1 MRRGFTIVEVLI
13 VLGITAIMGV
23 LVYNALFVSMKS
35 VKIVDTAFRMPKRAL
50 MVSRVLERELTGI
63 YLPEYIEAP
72 APEEGKEPLPR
83 ISERMRFG
91 VIGKSREIHFTT
103 MIPPQEQMVEK
114 YGDILEVGYEFDSKN
129 KKLSKRVDPFPDE
142 NLDKGGEKVDFD
154 LYLDTIEFEYYDTKW
169 QDSWDS
175 SKSNTIPRA
184 IRVTL
189 ELIEVEDREK
199 YTEEELKAMVL
210 KHQILV
216 LLPNAVEN
224 RRRF

>member
-72 APEEGKEPLPR
+72 APEEGKEPPPR
-83 ISERMRFG
+83 ISERIRFG

-103 MIPPQEQMVEK
+103 MIPPQDQIVEK
-114 YGDILEVGYEFDSKN
+114 YGDILEIGYEFDSKN
-129 KKLSKRVDPFPDE
+129 KKLKKRVDPFPDE

-175 SKSNTIPRA
+175 TKSNTIPRA